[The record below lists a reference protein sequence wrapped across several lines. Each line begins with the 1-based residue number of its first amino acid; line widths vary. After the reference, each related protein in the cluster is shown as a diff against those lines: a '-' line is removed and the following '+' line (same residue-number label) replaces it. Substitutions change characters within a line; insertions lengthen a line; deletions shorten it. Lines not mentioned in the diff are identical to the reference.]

1 LGQCVSVFDGK
12 FNIRGPKHFLYDLGH
27 LRLFVL
33 DLDVREVVLG
43 LEKALKAFGGAIKF
57 RLELDFANYY

>member
-1 LGQCVSVFDGK
+1 MGQCVSVFDSK
-12 FNIRGPKHFLYDLGH
+12 LNIRSSQHFLYDLSH

-33 DLDVREVVLG
+33 YLDVREIVLG
-43 LEKALKAFGGAIKF
+43 LKDALEAFGGAIKF